1 MTGGWIPA
9 QHPSDPSGQPRCQ
22 VSHTLEGGDC
32 DERGKVRMDG
42 LLLCERHA
50 RRLEARDRVALLQ
63 GIISCLDLC
72 LSNITLRRDT
82 NLVRLVRAERAGAT
96 TELALAYQELRRA
109 AV

>member
-1 MTGGWIPA
+1 
-9 QHPSDPSGQPRCQ
+9 
-22 VSHTLEGGDC
+22 
-32 DERGKVRMDG
+32 MDG